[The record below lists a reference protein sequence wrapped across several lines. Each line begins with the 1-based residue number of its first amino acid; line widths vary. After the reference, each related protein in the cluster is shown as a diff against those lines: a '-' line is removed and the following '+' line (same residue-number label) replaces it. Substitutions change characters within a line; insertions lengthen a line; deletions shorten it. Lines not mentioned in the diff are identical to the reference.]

1 LITSTLAGIYNIVTL
16 SLGIFIAGLVML
28 RSPFGKGTAYLG
40 LVTGILGIVSV
51 AGPFLVGALG
61 ATIIAASVLTTVWV
75 LLVGYRLY
83 RIGRQ

>member
-1 LITSTLAGIYNIVTL
+1 
-16 SLGIFIAGLVML
+16 L
-28 RSPFGKGTAYLG
+28 RAFRGSGTEVPARYLG

-61 ATIIAASVLTTVWV
+61 ATIIVASVLTTVWV
-75 LLVGYRLY
+75 PLVGYRLY